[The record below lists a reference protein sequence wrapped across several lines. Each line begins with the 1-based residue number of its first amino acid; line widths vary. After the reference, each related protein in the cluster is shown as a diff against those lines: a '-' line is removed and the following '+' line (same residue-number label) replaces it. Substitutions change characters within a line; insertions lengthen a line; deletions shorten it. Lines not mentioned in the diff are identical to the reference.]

1 MIDRHPKPGFVL
13 PGDDWFSGARADVLA
28 EPPQVS
34 RGLETLIIGIFIGA
48 VLSSSMI
55 ALGAWLF

>member
-1 MIDRHPKPGFVL
+1 MDRHPKPGFILPSNDWYSDARGAVL
-13 PGDDWFSGARADVLA
+13 S

-34 RGLETLIIGIFIGA
+34 RGLETLVIGIFIG
-48 VLSSSMI
+48 VVVSSSMI